1 MTVVDF
7 LWWATTCKQSLSPSA
22 CHPSDSGQLSSFPFS
37 VPKLLK
43 RANRLQI
50 CCPTSQRQICMIKLR
65 CNGHSGSVII
75 FFIFCEPHATIILI
89 RWPVNGE
96 IEFPFLPS
104 NLYSVSF
111 PPLLLP
117 LRRHCCLYQGTVFTI
132 PLSIQSPS
140 TFFQA
145 SLNQLSSLSFAVTIF
160 HSTSAF
166 PLTCSVFSNDH
177 SSLFSK
183 QH

>member
-1 MTVVDF
+1 MVSHY
-7 LWWATTCKQSLSPSA
+7 KQSLSPSA
-22 CHPSDSGQLSSFPFS
+22 CHPSDSGQLSSLFPFS

-43 RANRLQI
+43 RANQLHI
-50 CCPTSQRQICMIKLR
+50 CCQMSQLQICMIKLQ
-65 CNGHSGSVII
+65 CNGHSCSVIV
-75 FFIFCEPHATIILI
+75 FFIFCGFHATIMLI

-96 IEFPFLPS
+96 IQFPFLPS

-111 PPLLLP
+111 PSLLLP
-117 LRRHCCLYQGTVFTI
+117 LRRQCCLYQGNVFTT
-132 PLSIQSPS
+132 PLWLSIQSPS

-160 HSTSAF
+160 HSTGAF

>member
-1 MTVVDF
+1 MVSHYMQTIF
-7 LWWATTCKQSLSPSA
+7 ITQCLSPFWLWATFIIPL
-22 CHPSDSGQLSSFPFS
+22 S

-43 RANRLQI
+43 RANHLKI
-50 CCPTSQRQICMIKLR
+50 CCQMSQWQICMIKLQ
-65 CNGHSGSVII
+65 CNGHSCSVII
-75 FFIFCEPHATIILI
+75 FFIFCEIHATIMLI

-96 IEFPFLPS
+96 IQFPFLPS

-111 PPLLLP
+111 PPLLSP
-117 LRRHCCLYQGTVFTI
+117 LRRHCCLYQGNVFTI

-140 TFFQA
+140 TFLQA

-177 SSLFSK
+177 SSLCSK